1 MDRLNI
7 ILPVIFIGWTLLS
20 IPIVYRFLRRNRE
33 RMRSV
38 ADELGFTFHGGDDQS
53 PGAPEQG
60 FGRRL
65 LQILKPWR
73 ITGSRDGV
81 AVAIYLES
89 RGGGKSRTTYS
100 IVEASFPRPLPF
112 TLRMGRETSLTRFG
126 KAVFGIQD
134 IEIGSDRLDAGV
146 RIRTS
151 DAERARRLLAD
162 AGVQE
167 RILAALQAFPTV
179 IVTERAV
186 IWEKR
191 ATVRNTETWRAAI
204 EAVVPVVVALR
215 SADAFE
221 PS

>member
-1 MDRLNI
+1 MNLTI
-7 ILPVIFIGWTLLS
+7 VIVIVFFVGTTLLS
-20 IPIVYRFLRRNRE
+20 IPMIYRFLRRNRE
-33 RMRSV
+33 RMRAV
-38 ADELGFTFHGGDDQS
+38 ADELGFTYHGGDDQL
-53 PGAPEQG
+53 PGAPETG
-60 FGRRL
+60 FGQRL
-65 LQILKPWR
+65 LRIMQPWR
-73 ITGSRDGV
+73 LTGTRDGV

-112 TLRMGRETSLTRFG
+112 TLRVGRETALTRFG

-134 IEIGSDRLDAGV
+134 IEVGSDRFDTGV

-151 DAERARRLLAD
+151 DPERARRLLAD

-167 RILAALQAFPTV
+167 RILAALDTSATV
-179 IVTERAV
+179 IVTEKAV

-191 ATVRNTETWRAAI
+191 ATVDNAETYRTAI
-204 EAVVPVVVALR
+204 EAVVPVVAALR

-221 PS
+221 P

>member
-1 MDRLNI
+1 MTLTTVI
-7 ILPVIFIGWTLLS
+7 VLAIFIGTTLLS
-20 IPIVYRFLRRNRE
+20 IPIILRFLRRNRE
-33 RMRSV
+33 RMRAV
-38 ADELGFTFHGGDDQS
+38 ADELGFTYHGGDDQL

-60 FGRRL
+60 FGQRL
-65 LQILKPWR
+65 VKILQPWR
-73 ITGSRDGV
+73 LTGVRDGV

-112 TLRMGRETSLTRFG
+112 TLRVGRETALTRLG

-134 IEIGSDRLDAGV
+134 IEVGSDRFDAAV

-151 DAERARRLLAD
+151 DPDRARRLLAD

-167 RILAALQAFPTV
+167 RILAALDTSATV
-179 IVTERAV
+179 IVTEKAV

-191 ATVRNTETWRAAI
+191 GTMERSDTYRTAI
-204 EAVVPVVVALR
+204 ELVVPVVAALR
-215 SADAFE
+215 SVDAFAG
-221 PS
+221 

>member
-1 MDRLNI
+1 MNLTI
-7 ILPVIFIGWTLLS
+7 VIVIVFFVGTTLLS
-20 IPIVYRFLRRNRE
+20 IPMIYRFLRRNRE
-33 RMRSV
+33 RMRAV
-38 ADELGFTFHGGDDQS
+38 ADELGFTYHGGDDQL
-53 PGAPEQG
+53 PGAPETG
-60 FGRRL
+60 FGQRL
-65 LQILKPWR
+65 LRIMQPWR
-73 ITGSRDGV
+73 LTGTRDGV

-112 TLRMGRETSLTRFG
+112 TLRVGRETALTRFG

-134 IEIGSDRLDAGV
+134 IEVGSDRFDAGV

-151 DAERARRLLAD
+151 DPERARRLLAD

-167 RILAALQAFPTV
+167 RILAALDTSATV
-179 IVTERAV
+179 IVTEKAV

-191 ATVRNTETWRAAI
+191 ATVENAETYRTAI
-204 EAVVPVVVALR
+204 EAVVPVVAALR

-221 PS
+221 P